1 MLQYYNQPIKGAKLS
16 FLWCLYFLVNASV
29 VCGDDLFC
37 ERVPALVKR
46 SADIVGERSIWLL
59 VVLISIVIDYY
70 RIVGSWIM
78 VLGKIGAILLMV
90 LVADLVLAASGNFT
104 LCSSV
109 FRWAHYYGMFVWLFT
124 SLGGFVAIFGEFS
137 FKLLFNY
144 YSHCWSIIMKV
155 KQMASVVMLRENVD

>member
-1 MLQYYNQPIKGAKLS
+1 MVLISSSQCLGC
-16 FLWCLYFLVNASV
+16 LWRWFILWTSPGFGQTIGGHRWRAVNLVA
-29 VCGDDLFC
+29 GD
-37 ERVPALVKR
+37 
-46 SADIVGERSIWLL
+46 
-59 VVLISIVIDYY
+59 LISIVIDCY